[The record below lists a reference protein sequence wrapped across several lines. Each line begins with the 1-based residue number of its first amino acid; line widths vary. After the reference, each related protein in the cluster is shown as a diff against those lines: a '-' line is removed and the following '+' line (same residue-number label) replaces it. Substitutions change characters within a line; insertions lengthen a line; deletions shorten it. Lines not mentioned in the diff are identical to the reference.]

1 MTDYLG
7 PWCPVS
13 SVRDPLEEHF
23 FVGLRLTRGIRPE
36 AHEWQYFHEPIQRF
50 LEQGLLETDGS
61 TLRLTSR
68 GVMLSNEVFQEFLT
82 T

>member
-1 MTDYLG
+1 MHA
-7 PWCPVS
+7 
-13 SVRDPLEEHF
+13 RNIF
-23 FVGLRLTRGIRPE
+23 FVGLRVTSGIRPE
-36 AHEWQYFHEPIQRF
+36 AHEWLHFREPIERF
-50 LEQGLLETDGS
+50 LKQGLLETDGS

>member
-1 MTDYLG
+1 
-7 PWCPVS
+7 VS
-13 SVRDPLEEHF
+13 SARDPLEEHF
-23 FVGLRLTRGIRPE
+23 FVGLRLTRGIHPE
-36 AHEWQYFHEPIQRF
+36 PHEWRHFREPIQRF
-50 LEQGLLETDGS
+50 IAQGLLETDGL